1 MIGRRII
8 PINLGSPKRNEKDSI
23 FLRNFFESKKKS
35 KQVGGFVFFFLKYFL
50 GICCCFVYFCWVA
63 CSFALSFLVI
73 CCLFCCFLLVIVLT
87 LVFLG
92 HLFLLLLLSLC
103 LLQHLKPHSPT
114 LPLTA
119 EYKPLLRDLPLCD
132 GPLQGATCAT
142 SLFHISR
149 DFCSRLLM
157 QKAKT
162 LKRLGSALQKFR
174 ALKCLYEMMA
184 LMFWKPIRKCG
195 FIFTLKECSPTIS
208 RLYA

>member
-8 PINLGSPKRNEKDSI
+8 PINLG
-23 FLRNFFESKKKS
+23 FSKKKIPKRIRFFFCAETFLS
-35 KQVGGFVFFFLKYFL
+35 PIQKIQRGGWVCFFFLNYFFW
-50 GICCCFVYFCWVA
+50 ICCCFVYFCWVA

-92 HLFLLLLLSLC
+92 HLFLLLLLLSLC

-142 SLFHISR
+142 SLLHISR

-174 ALKCLYEMMA
+174 ALKCVYEMMA

-195 FIFTLKECSPTIS
+195 FIFT
-208 RLYA
+208 